1 MLWPEFLSQL
11 KYIYVQCQLMNV
23 KQNPWVSKYHHEVAA
38 VWPDVQFCPY
48 SSTQTEYLL
57 TKITLIFIFRNMQVT
72 TFVLV

>member
-38 VWPDVQFCPY
+38 VWPDFQFCPY